1 MMKKILLIILL
12 IPSLTFA
19 QSRKQRKAQEKADK
33 ETLADLK
40 AHIQFLA
47 DDKLEGRRAGT
58 KGEALA
64 MDYIAQQFAK
74 AGLLPKGTD
83 GFIQPFEINEGK
95 GYDST
100 TKLIVNDSELILNKE
115 FYPLAFSGNKSA
127 EGMASLSLREKGD
140 PWFFDVKD
148 VLEEN
153 KNNPHFDISTVLY
166 KEATNVAKRGGTAL
180 MVFNS
185 SSNVDNVLFDRF
197 DSSKTVNIP
206 VAYITAEGLKKYFK
220 DVSDIY
226 NLSLNVALKN
236 ERRTAHNVVG
246 YIDNHA
252 PATVIIGAH
261 YDHLGYGEDN
271 NSLDGKGQ
279 IHNGADDNASGTA
292 ALIELA
298 RMLKSSK
305 AKNNNYVFIAFSGEE
320 LGLFGSKYWLQTA
333 SSDIKPN
340 YMVNIDMIGRYD
352 TAKKLTVGGYGTSPL
367 WGQIFTTV
375 SDKNIV
381 TRFDST
387 GLGPSDH
394 ATFYRNNIP
403 VLFFFTNIHNDYHKA
418 TDDAD
423 KINYTGELEIV
434 KLIDHII
441 EAADAKGQF
450 AFSKTHDIEMQP
462 VNLPVTLGVMPDYA
476 FSGSG
481 LRIDGVVQGKTA
493 ESIGLKAGD
502 VLLQLGDYKFNDIQT
517 YMQAL
522 QHFKKGDSTKLYV
535 KRNDAVKVYD
545 ITF

>member
-1 MMKKILLIILL
+1 MKKILLIILL